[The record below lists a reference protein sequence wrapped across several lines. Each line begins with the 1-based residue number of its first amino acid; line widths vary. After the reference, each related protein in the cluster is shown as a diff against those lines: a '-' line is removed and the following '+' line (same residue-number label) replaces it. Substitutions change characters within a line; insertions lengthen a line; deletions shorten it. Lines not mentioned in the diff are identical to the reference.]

1 MVYELQVFKNKDRFI
16 REKNIGLIAFETDEE
31 LKERGFKFSGR
42 LIAALDLEEKTF
54 TVPDGIETLCS
65 DMFVSEH
72 WGVYS
77 SEVERLVI
85 PASVKT
91 IEEGAFKGTHIKE
104 VVIHPDSTCGVVEN
118 GALYT
123 ADKKTL
129 LWIMYEEDQDEF
141 IVPQGVKR
149 VGTWCFD
156 VNTVKYL
163 GMFSDV
169 EEIGMDGD
177 FMCIDD
183 VAIYAPKDSYGHKF
197 AEEYGMPY
205 AEVTEAFLLGEEPYE
220 SNEK

>member
-1 MVYELQVFKNKDRFI
+1 MVYELQVFKNKDSFI

-31 LKERGFKFSGR
+31 LKEGGFKFSGR

-129 LWIMYEEDQDEF
+129 LWI
-141 IVPQGVKR
+141 
-149 VGTWCFD
+149 T
-156 VNTVKYL
+156 
-163 GMFSDV
+163 
-169 EEIGMDGD
+169 
-177 FMCIDD
+177 
-183 VAIYAPKDSYGHKF
+183 
-197 AEEYGMPY
+197 
-205 AEVTEAFLLGEEPYE
+205 
-220 SNEK
+220 